1 MNVTSS
7 AATRFPVWFWAGLGL
22 IAIWWP
28 IAWLQW
34 RPVSDYYFFPLWL
47 GFILTVDGL
56 IAIRTGTSLISRARW
71 RVALLFLLS
80 VPLWWL
86 FEAFNQI
93 LQNWHYH
100 LPEPYSWFGYRLRAS
115 LAFSTVIPAV
125 FVASELVAS
134 FRLDPLTFLG
144 RMRLARRTLFFL
156 HLAGWAM
163 LALVLLWPDY
173 AFPLVWVSVFFIVD
187 PLATWIGGR
196 SIGYHL
202 QRADW
207 RPVFNVAAGTL
218 VCGFFWE
225 MWNILSMPKWT
236 YSIPYAEY
244 LHLFEMP
251 ALGYGGY
258 ISFGWEIFS
267 IVALGGALLP
277 GLRIPMPKV
286 AADATVALHFDR
298 NL

>member
-1 MNVTSS
+1 MNDTTG
-7 AATRFPVWFWAGLGL
+7 ATVRIPIWILAGVAL

-28 IAWLQW
+28 IAWFQV

-56 IAIRTGTSLISRARW
+56 VAVRTGTSLISRHRW
-71 RVALLFLLS
+71 RVGILFLLS

-100 LPEPYSWFGYRLRAS
+100 LPEPYSWIGYRLRAS

-134 FRLDPLTFLG
+134 LKLDPLRFFG
-144 RMRLARRTLFFL
+144 RRILSQRTLLIL
-156 HLAGWAM
+156 HVGGWVM
-163 LALVLLWPDY
+163 LALVLIWPKY

-187 PLATWIGGR
+187 PLATLKGGR
-196 SIGYHL
+196 SVGFHL
-202 QRADW
+202 RLGDW
-207 RPVFNVAAGTL
+207 KPVFNVAAGTL
-218 VCGFFWE
+218 LCGFFWE
-225 MWNILSMPKWT
+225 MWNILAMPKWT
-236 YSIPYAEY
+236 YSVPYVDF
-244 LHLFEMP
+244 LRLFEMP

-267 IVALGGALLP
+267 LVALAGALAP
-277 GLRIPMPKV
+277 GLRIPMPRV
-286 AADATVALHFDR
+286 AAEGNVARHFDR